1 MENDLGTK
9 TISEALFIFEFNN
22 LLYKDIQ
29 RRLKWM
35 QTVVDTEP
43 DTDTETHTDPD
54 MKPNNIDW
62 LLLINKTTKCITKI
76 KSINNELFEELKE
89 ITKDL
94 PPETSETFSEA
105 MQSVFLNA
113 GAWRDRKL
121 AQRRLNQKEPTL
133 PPQDSL
139 NGNHDQNNQ
148 DYKMALLEDI
158 VSNMVVI
165 KNFYSLLVDNRG
177 ELRNSLNNPKAD
189 AFIEKMT
196 EQGYYLKETS
206 KDLKGRLR
214 YISYTGDNT
223 LLQKI
228 IT

>member
-43 DTDTETHTDPD
+43 DTVARTDTDPD

-113 GAWRDRKL
+113 GAWEDRVL

-139 NGNHDQNNQ
+139 NGDQNNQ

-165 KNFYSLLVDNRG
+165 KNFYSLLVDIRG

>member
-139 NGNHDQNNQ
+139 NG
-148 DYKMALLEDI
+148 I

-165 KNFYSLLVDNRG
+165 KNFYSLLVDIRG

>member
-35 QTVVDTEP
+35 QTVVDTDP
-43 DTDTETHTDPD
+43 DTVTHTDTDPD
-54 MKPNNIDW
+54 MNPNNIDW

-94 PPETSETFSEA
+94 PPETSETLSEA

-139 NGNHDQNNQ
+139 NGDQNNQ

-165 KNFYSLLVDNRG
+165 KNFYSLLVDIRG
-177 ELRNSLNNPKAD
+177 ELRNSLNNPKAG

>member
-35 QTVVDTEP
+35 QTVVDTETHTVTH
-43 DTDTETHTDPD
+43 TDTDPD
-54 MKPNNIDW
+54 MNPNNIDW

-139 NGNHDQNNQ
+139 NGDQNNQ

-165 KNFYSLLVDNRG
+165 KNFYSLLVDIRG

>member
-43 DTDTETHTDPD
+43 DTVTHTDTDPD
-54 MKPNNIDW
+54 MNPNNIDW

-139 NGNHDQNNQ
+139 NGDQNNQ

-165 KNFYSLLVDNRG
+165 KNFYSLLVDIRG